1 MLHIT
6 SYYLYFVAAKPYSLV
21 STTTNGW
28 FQFGI
33 KNEASLCTLY
43 ILVTVL
49 YSVDYSMDWLG
60 DLQEPP
66 IVHGNNHGFQ
76 LQKSSL
82 VDQPPGGPRPRRK
95 RPTTRENHCC
105 KTWSCKKIWESINMV
120 TSSINMRYTYNVNPG
135 LINPKRLFHWEGT
148 IYVSYCDYLEGTP

>member
-76 LQKSSL
+76 LQKAPWLTSRQAAQ
-82 VDQPPGGPRPRRK
+82 DQDGSARRPGKITAAKHGAVRRYGK
-95 RPTTRENHCC
+95 
-105 KTWSCKKIWESINMV
+105 V
-120 TSSINMRYTYNVNPG
+120 
-135 LINPKRLFHWEGT
+135 
-148 IYVSYCDYLEGTP
+148 